1 MNEVRITLAS
11 RKTIL
16 FGSGSTLAQRVI
28 LISPFYI
35 RTTMKRHV
43 ESGQSVY
50 APAAPARSVFE
61 FVTPREDTAG
71 FSVVQSRCARA
82 TEFYCI
88 GSGSI
93 STLKIGNKQS
103 FTSGRDSA
111 LRIWVAGPSM
121 LLGSTIGLLSCS
133 GFMGLIRTARRQQWM
148 NIWR

>member
-1 MNEVRITLAS
+1 MNEVRITFAS

-16 FGSGSTLAQRVI
+16 FGSGSTLAQRGI

-43 ESGQSVY
+43 GSGQPVY

-71 FSVVQSRCARA
+71 FSVAQSRCARA
-82 TEFYCI
+82 MEFYCI

-103 FTSGRDSA
+103 STSRKDSG
-111 LRIWVAGPSM
+111 LLTWVAGPSM
-121 LLGSTIGLLSCS
+121 LLGSTIGLQSCS
-133 GFMGLIRTARRQQWM
+133 GFMGLMRTARRRQ
-148 NIWR
+148 